1 MNTFVEGK
9 LYLGFAHT
17 VPMKIYGSN
26 EKSAVS
32 ETKKEYFVFCL
43 HPGFANEDIRGT
55 LQVFDTYIPH
65 QRRQTL
71 VRCL

>member
-32 ETKKEYFVFCL
+32 ETKKDNLCFVC
-43 HPGFANEDIRGT
+43 
-55 LQVFDTYIPH
+55 
-65 QRRQTL
+65 TL
-71 VRCL
+71 VLLTRTFGEPCKCLTLIFHIKGDKLW